1 MTRHTS
7 ILWPTEKQCCRLN
20 CDISLIGRHLLI
32 SEIKNAKR
40 LKCILESKS
49 FNMLRTKNYLLG
61 KELSGKEL
69 SGKELL
75 TTVRVMFSIGSEARL
90 EEPEK

>member
-1 MTRHTS
+1 
-7 ILWPTEKQCCRLN
+7 
-20 CDISLIGRHLLI
+20 
-32 SEIKNAKR
+32 
-40 LKCILESKS
+40 
-49 FNMLRTKNYLLG
+49 MLRTKNYLLG